1 MKKTSVAI
9 FGSTGSIGRSA
20 VDVISHLIDRFQP
33 FCIAA
38 HQAVE
43 QISLQAQRLKPRLVI
58 LTDPKA
64 AEIARSKLGRGF
76 KVLAGLKALADVAQ
90 SDEVDI
96 LIMAMSGTDGLIPV
110 LKALRAGK
118 RVALATKEILVA
130 YGELVMRTARR
141 YKGKILPIDSELC
154 ALHQCLDGRD
164 IKAVR
169 SLILTASGGPF
180 WRKGLPEDAKLDEVL
195 NHPTWKM
202 GRKITVDSATLMNK
216 GLEVIETVRL
226 FGVKPEQVKTVIHPE
241 SIVHSMVE
249 FVDGALLAQM
259 SNPDMRLSIQYC
271 LTYPERLASPVPPIS
286 FENIKP
292 LRFFPVDLDRFPCLK
307 LAYQALKKGPGATCV
322 LNAANE
328 IAVAAFL
335 NHKIAFGKIPVI
347 IAKTL
352 KEHLRQK
359 KARVSTLRAL
369 RKTENWAKG
378 YALNLI
384 ERHRKIDV

>member
-20 VDVISHLIDRFQP
+20 VDVIAKLSERFKP

-43 QISLQAQRLKPRLVI
+43 QICIQAQLLKPELVI

-64 AEIARSKLGRGF
+64 ADIARAKLKRRF
-76 KVLAGLKALADVAQ
+76 KVLAGEEALADVAQ
-90 SDEVDI
+90 SDALDI
-96 LIMAMSGTDGLIPV
+96 LIMAMNGTAGLIP
-110 LKALRAGK
+110 LLQALRAGK

-130 YGELVMRTARR
+130 YGEVVMKTCHR
-141 YKGKILPIDSELC
+141 YHGQILPIDSELC

-164 IKAVR
+164 IRTVR

-180 WRKGLPEDAKLDEVL
+180 WRIGLPKDAKISEVL

-202 GRKITVDSATLMNK
+202 GRKITVDSASLMNK
-216 GLEVIETVRL
+216 GMEVIETVRL
-226 FGVKPEQVKTVIHPE
+226 FGIKPEQVKTVIHPE

-249 FVDGALLAQM
+249 FEDGSILAQM
-259 SNPDMRLSIQYC
+259 SNPDMRLPIQYC
-271 LTYPERLASPVPPIS
+271 LTYPERLTSPIRPLS
-286 FENIKP
+286 FGNINH
-292 LRFFPVDLDRFPCLK
+292 LRFFPVDFARFPSLQ
-307 LAYQALKKGPGATCV
+307 LAYQALRNGPGATCV

-328 IAVAAFL
+328 VAVTAFL

-347 IAKTL
+347 IKSTL
-352 KEHLRQK
+352 KQYLRQK
-359 KARVSTLRAL
+359 KAKVLTVAAL
-369 RKTENWAKG
+369 RKIETWAKG
-378 YALNLI
+378 YALSLI
-384 ERHRKIDV
+384 ERQRSLYV